1 MHTFNARC
9 SLGADFHKGGHELGM
24 VANQRRT
31 VGLGGGAM
39 VKEGKIRSLD
49 LILSAVGIHWKI

>member
-1 MHTFNARC
+1 M
-9 SLGADFHKGGHELGM
+9 DFHKGGHELGM

-31 VGLGGGAM
+31 AGLGAAM
-39 VKEGKIRSLD
+39 VRDGKIKSVD